1 MKRIFS
7 VAVLFLFACAL
18 IHAQT
23 PVQVDQKTQ
32 SEHLLNHPQADF
44 PPIAYA
50 AHVYGTVV
58 IAVTIDG
65 SHLVSSRCQRP
76 SNVAA
81 GCAGCNRAVYLDAL
95 SSE

>member
-32 SEHLLNHPQADF
+32 SEHLLNHP
-44 PPIAYA
+44 
-50 AHVYGTVV
+50 
-58 IAVTIDG
+58 
-65 SHLVSSRCQRP
+65 
-76 SNVAA
+76 
-81 GCAGCNRAVYLDAL
+81 
-95 SSE
+95 